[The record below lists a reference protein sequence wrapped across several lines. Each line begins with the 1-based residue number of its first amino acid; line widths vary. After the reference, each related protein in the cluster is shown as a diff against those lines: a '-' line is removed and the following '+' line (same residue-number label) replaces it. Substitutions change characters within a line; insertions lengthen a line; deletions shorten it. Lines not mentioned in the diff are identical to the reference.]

1 MNITLKIEGLNETL
15 RALDKLGQSGKREAK
30 KAVRMSLEK
39 IRSDAIKSIQRGPKT
54 GIVYERGKGQNL
66 SAKHQSSSPGEA
78 PATDTGRLAS
88 SIKIEQKEISGS
100 VGSQLNYSFW
110 LEFGTLKMQARPFL
124 RPALDGNEKFIIKAF
139 ESAMLKATREFNGR

>member
-1 MNITLKIEGLNETL
+1 MINC
-15 RALDKLGQSGKREAK
+15 QSGKRESK
-30 KAVRMSLEK
+30 KAVRISLEK

-66 SAKHQSSSPGEA
+66 SGKHQASAPGQA

-88 SIKIEQKEISGS
+88 SIKVEQKDIAGT
-100 VGSQLNYSFW
+100 VGSQLSYSFW
-110 LEFGTLKMQARPFL
+110 LEFGTLNMQARPFL
-124 RPALDGNEKFIIKAF
+124 RPALDSNERFILKSF